1 MDLAPGVASPPGGA
15 SLIVPP
21 TTDPRWH
28 AVVTRQ
34 AKLQFEFLALN
45 LVLTGTVLSL
55 QRDPGGPNL
64 DLAVQRVRTLLERN
78 AHLPSV
84 QRDLALIFGGDQ

>member
-1 MDLAPGVASPPGGA
+1 MNLPPH
-15 SLIVPP
+15 
-21 TTDPRWH
+21 TDPRWY

-34 AKLQFEFLALN
+34 VKHRFEFLALN

-55 QRDPGGPNL
+55 QRDPGASNL
-64 DLAVQRVRTLLERN
+64 EEAVARVRTLLDRN

-84 QRDLALIFGGDQ
+84 QRDLALIFGGDT